1 MIDIHCH
8 FFRSPMQGKAIFAEK
23 ELLYAMD
30 QLGIEQAVI
39 LPVVSPECQ
48 FGPCFNSEY
57 VLNAYKKYPD
67 RFIAFCNLDP
77 RNGLNGPETDFSW
90 ILEEYKES
98 GAKGVGEITANLF
111 FDDSRCK
118 NLFTHCGAQKMPIL
132 FHLAE
137 RVSNNIYGLADDLG
151 LPRLEK
157 MLIECPDTIFIG
169 HAMAFWS
176 EISGDNSEAI
186 RNIYPKGPILPGGR
200 LSTLLQQYP
209 NLYGDLSA
217 GSGFNAISRD
227 PEFGFSFLERFQDQL
242 LFGTDLCAIGQKTP
256 IITYLKEAME
266 EGRLSLTAFKKI
278 SEENAKK
285 ILSL

>member
-1 MIDIHCH
+1 
-8 FFRSPMQGKAIFAEK
+8 
-23 ELLYAMD
+23 
-30 QLGIEQAVI
+30 
-39 LPVVSPECQ
+39 
-48 FGPCFNSEY
+48 
-57 VLNAYKKYPD
+57 
-67 RFIAFCNLDP
+67 
-77 RNGLNGPETDFSW
+77 
-90 ILEEYKES
+90 
-98 GAKGVGEITANLF
+98 
-111 FDDSRCK
+111 
-118 NLFTHCGAQKMPIL
+118 MPIL